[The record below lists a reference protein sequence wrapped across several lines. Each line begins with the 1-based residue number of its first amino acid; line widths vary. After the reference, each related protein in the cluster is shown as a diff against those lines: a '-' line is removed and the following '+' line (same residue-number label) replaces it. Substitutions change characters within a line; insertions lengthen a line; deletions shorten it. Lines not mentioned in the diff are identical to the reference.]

1 MSGGGQTASK
11 VSASGDW
18 ASGYHIH
25 TETDTTGAPIA
36 AANGHHVTDIDG
48 KWLGPCPAGMAGG
61 DVQLPGGM
69 KINAAKA
76 AAAARMLRGMTG
88 GGSGQ

>member
-1 MSGGGQTASK
+1 
-11 VSASGDW
+11 
-18 ASGYHIH
+18 
-25 TETDTTGAPIA
+25 
-36 AANGHHVTDIDG
+36 
-48 KWLGPCPAGMAGG
+48 MAGG